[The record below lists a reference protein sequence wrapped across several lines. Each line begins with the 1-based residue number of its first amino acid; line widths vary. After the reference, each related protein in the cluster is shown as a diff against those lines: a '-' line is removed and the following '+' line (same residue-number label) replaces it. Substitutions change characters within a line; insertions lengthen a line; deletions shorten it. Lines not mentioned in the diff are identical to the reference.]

1 MNRTQPTFEMS
12 AELLRS
18 EVIAI
23 RKETIMH
30 FSVQG
35 YGTASGRYEHEGG
48 YMRTIGRRFH
58 GDETIKVLFDEYA
71 YSL

>member
-1 MNRTQPTFEMS
+1 MS
-12 AELLRS
+12 AQLLRT

-23 RKETIMH
+23 REEAIMH

-35 YGTASGRYEHEGG
+35 YRTTSDRYKYEDG